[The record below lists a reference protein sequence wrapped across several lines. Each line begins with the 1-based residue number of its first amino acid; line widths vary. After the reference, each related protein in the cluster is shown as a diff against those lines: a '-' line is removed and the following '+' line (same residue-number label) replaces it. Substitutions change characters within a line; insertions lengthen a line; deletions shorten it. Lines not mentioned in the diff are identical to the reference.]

1 MPEILFGPHTKEEQT
16 KSLADF
22 LPNGKVFGG
31 KLQDGTTLNRL
42 LLGLGVEIFRA
53 ENKMNELGVEHDIA
67 ETTLLIEEWESALGI
82 PDDCFDQ
89 DGTLEERRNQVITK
103 LTALGI
109 STREGFEA
117 LAAQFGF
124 VVRVGSGA
132 EFGIFPLPFPFI
144 FFKYPIDARFTMVV
158 DFDKD
163 QFPNVFA
170 LDFPIE
176 FSSSIVNVVICLFE
190 KLKPANVCLLFRF
203 LPDIGNLTWNDINLI
218 WENVFDKWEDI

>member
-1 MPEILFGPHTKEEQT
+1 MPEILFGPHTQEEQT

-31 KLQDGTTLNRL
+31 KLHEGTTLNRL
-42 LLGLGVEIFRA
+42 LIGLGVEIFRA

-82 PDDCFDQ
+82 PDECFDT
-89 DGTLEERRNQVITK
+89 DGTLDERRNQVITK

-124 VVRVGSGA
+124 TVEVSSGA
-132 EFGIFPLPFPFI
+132 EWGIFPLRFPAI
-144 FFKYPIDARFTMVV
+144 FFKYPTDARFTMVV
-158 DFDKD
+158 DFGEEL
-163 QFPNVFA
+163 FPNVFA
-170 LDFPIE
+170 LDFPIV
-176 FSSSIVNVVICLFE
+176 FGSQITNVVICLFE
-190 KLKPANVCLLFRF
+190 KLKPANVCTLYRF
-203 LPDIGNLTWNDINLI
+203 LPDIGNITWNNTTST
-218 WENVFDKWEDI
+218 WESTFCVWDVC